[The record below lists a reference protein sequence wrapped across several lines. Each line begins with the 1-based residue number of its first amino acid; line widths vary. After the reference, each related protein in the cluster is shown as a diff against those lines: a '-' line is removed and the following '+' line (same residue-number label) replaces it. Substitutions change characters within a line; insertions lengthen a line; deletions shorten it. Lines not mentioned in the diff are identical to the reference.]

1 MCVFSVR
8 VCHPKA
14 DFYRDVDPDQIFR
27 QHATEN
33 KRQYA
38 SRVLEVEQATFT
50 PLVFSTIGIMAEE
63 CKRYHSRLAALIAT
77 KKGESYH
84 VMDPGKCVNCRAEIS
99 FFVYEAWECFK
110 GFI

>member
-14 DFYRDVDPDQIFR
+14 DFYRDMDPDQIFR

-38 SRVLEVEQATFT
+38 IRVFEVEQATFMHAIT
-50 PLVFSTIGIMAEE
+50 FQHD
-63 CKRYHSRLAALIAT
+63 R
-77 KKGESYH
+77 
-84 VMDPGKCVNCRAEIS
+84 
-99 FFVYEAWECFK
+99 
-110 GFI
+110 